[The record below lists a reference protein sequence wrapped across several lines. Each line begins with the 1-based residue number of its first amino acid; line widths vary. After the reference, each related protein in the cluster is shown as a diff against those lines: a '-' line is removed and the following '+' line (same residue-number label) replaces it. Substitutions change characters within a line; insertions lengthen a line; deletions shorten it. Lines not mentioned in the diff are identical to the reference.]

1 VFDVPAIGP
10 LLRRAKPDQVADV
23 AERYVTEHFAAR
35 RVEVLLADY
44 RVFGLWPVLGSAH
57 ATAGSLHE
65 RTTAGRAFGSQRT
78 VLEAIDDANGT
89 RVVIPLTIWSDR
101 LGVLVVELAE
111 GVDERQLDALRTV
124 ADELAMALAV
134 ADRSTDRYRLAR
146 RRQRLTMA
154 AEMQWDLLPGRAL
167 GGHNFLLAG
176 QLEPA
181 YSVSG
186 DHFDW
191 SLDGT
196 RLTVTILNGD
206 GSGIDATM
214 LTVLAVTAMRNAR
227 RSGGSLVE
235 QAELASDTVYGV
247 HGGEHSVATLL
258 LELDLNTGHMTA
270 IDAGSPQAF
279 RMRGGQTTP
288 VKLDHQLPLG
298 MFVDMRYEIQ
308 TFDLDPGERLFVVS
322 DGVHAAA
329 PGGRDAF
336 GVHGLLS
343 ALRGTRLQPATEAV
357 GSVMRVLHDY
367 HEDEDL
373 ADDAVIVCL
382 DWQGAPEPVATRR
395 S

>member
-1 VFDVPAIGP
+1 
-10 LLRRAKPDQVADV
+10 
-23 AERYVTEHFAAR
+23 
-35 RVEVLLADY
+35 LAD
-44 RVFGLWPVLGSAH
+44 GA
-57 ATAGSLHE
+57 
-65 RTTAGRAFGSQRT
+65 
-78 VLEAIDDANGT
+78 
-89 RVVIPLTIWSDR
+89 
-101 LGVLVVELAE
+101 
-111 GVDERQLDALRTV
+111 DEQQLDALRTV
-124 ADELAMALAV
+124 ADEVALALAV

-191 SLDGT
+191 SLDGN

-227 RSGGSLVE
+227 RSGGNLVE
-235 QAELASDTVYGV
+235 QAEIASDTVYGL

-258 LELDLNTGHMTA
+258 LELDLSTGHVTA

-298 MFVDMRYEIQ
+298 MFA
-308 TFDLDPGERLFVVS
+308 DPGERLFVVS

-329 PGGRDAF
+329 PRGRDAF
-336 GVHGLLS
+336 GDRALLS

-357 GSVMRVLHDY
+357 GSVMRGLHEFHADA
-367 HEDEDL
+367 DL

-382 DWQGAPEPVATRR
+382 DWQGAIEDVAARR
-395 S
+395 V

>member
-1 VFDVPAIGP
+1 MADIGAT
-10 LLRRAKPDQVADV
+10 LREARMRQRIDISEVESETKIRAK
-23 AERYVTEHFAAR
+23 Y
-35 RVEVLLADY
+35 L
-44 RVFGLWPVLGSAH
+44 
-57 ATAGSLHE
+57 
-65 RTTAGRAFGSQRT
+65 RA
-78 VLEAIDDANGT
+78 LEN
-89 RVVIPLTIWSDR
+89 
-101 LGVLVVELAE
+101 EE
-111 GVDERQLDALRTV
+111 
-124 ADELAMALAV
+124 
-134 ADRSTDRYRLAR
+134 
-146 RRQRLTMA
+146 
-154 AEMQWDLLPGRAL
+154 WDLLPGRAL

-258 LELDLNTGHMTA
+258 LELDLNTGRVTA